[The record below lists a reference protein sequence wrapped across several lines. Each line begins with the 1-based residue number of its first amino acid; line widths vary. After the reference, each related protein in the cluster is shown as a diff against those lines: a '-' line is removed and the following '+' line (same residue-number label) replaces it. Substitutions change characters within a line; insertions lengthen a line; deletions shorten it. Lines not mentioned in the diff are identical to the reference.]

1 MFEKSHT
8 NTAAHEPAVFKNCTE
23 YLLIAKLGLTAAL
36 L

>member
-8 NTAAHEPAVFKNCTE
+8 NTAAQEPTVFKNCTE
-23 YLLIAKLGLTAAL
+23 YLLITKLGLTAAL